1 MADHFSDENKNKPQ
15 KSIEI
20 FTCVKNLPFFIQILK
35 MAEQSTEMEIDDTD
49 FFLNGESSNGQK
61 SNGDVTVKQEIN
73 DSGVTGDTKDDDP
86 VVREIPVFLAKA
98 LADQLYLYQVKS
110 FNLKMLSFTL

>member
-1 MADHFSDENKNKPQ
+1 
-15 KSIEI
+15 
-20 FTCVKNLPFFIQILK
+20 
-35 MAEQSTEMEIDDTD
+35 MAEEASEMDVDNPD
-49 FFLNGESSNGQK
+49 LFLNGDSSNGQQ
-61 SNGDVTVKQEIN
+61 SNGDVTVKQEMSDN
-73 DSGVTGDTKDDDP
+73 GDTKDDDP

>member
-1 MADHFSDENKNKPQ
+1 MGFGMADHFSDENKNKPQ

-49 FFLNGESSNGQK
+49 FFLNGESSNGKGK
-61 SNGDVTVKQEIN
+61 SEESRQTSSVQDGE
-73 DSGVTGDTKDDDP
+73 
-86 VVREIPVFLAKA
+86 R
-98 LADQLYLYQVKS
+98 YY
-110 FNLKMLSFTL
+110 